1 MTGGCSL
8 KNVADSAGG
17 AFAKNK
23 LFIGNPSN
31 NGGIEE
37 GEIVD
42 HGRLHLA
49 QRLRTQASS
58 AIYRRRV
65 DCSHATFA
73 LSQTATDAYG
83 PDPFFG
89 RQITFPL
96 SHGVQS
102 SAFASHSCSQSKHD
116 RLPHIGARACYVSQS
131 SSPQP
136 PSPHVNIFIISFV
149 FPIDCHCLHPL

>member
-49 QRLRTQASS
+49 QRLRTQASC

-65 DCSHATFA
+65 DCSHAA
-73 LSQTATDAYG
+73 L
-83 PDPFFG
+83 PNP
-89 RQITFPL
+89 
-96 SHGVQS
+96 
-102 SAFASHSCSQSKHD
+102 K
-116 RLPHIGARACYVSQS
+116 
-131 SSPQP
+131 
-136 PSPHVNIFIISFV
+136 PSPMIMVQTHSSGGK
-149 FPIDCHCLHPL
+149 